1 MVPGSAFAWGGAVRK
16 RRNPIPRVVLIA
28 VAVAAGLLLLYL
40 VAANV
45 LLSGRMLRAKLDKG
59 PEGTFI
65 GWASARSL
73 WPGRAEVRG
82 LRIRDRDNKAEWMFE
97 LDQARLR
104 YSLLGLLRKRLHIR
118 HVRGRGLTFRAR
130 NRLDKSEATPE
141 RVRHLPPI
149 FGLAV
154 PPLKAPADPSPAGS
168 ADQGVPP
175 KKKKGLDVQ
184 VTDLVVEGVREIW
197 VDTARFQGDAR
208 LTGGF
213 FLRPRMEAE
222 VFPTTLKIAS
232 GKFSVRGTTAFDRVS
247 GALGGTVR
255 RWDPRQFPGSRML
268 RFLDGEAEI
277 AAGSQE
283 IAALDR
289 LLGGFGQLRLVRGH
303 PTVRLEVRAESGLCS
318 GSATIEAPEL
328 AARVVDYEITGRL
341 SGRIRF
347 QKYSLRE
354 GSGQV
359 SGSHLELRGVAMDE
373 DGRKGEPWWG
383 RAELAAGTFRL
394 QPVAAVSG
402 SARVR
407 ARDARPLLA
416 IFKVNLPRW
425 VVGLFDLE
433 GIAGTASVHL
443 APARLDITR
452 LDARVG
458 DYHLQGDYRSRGRTK
473 RGVFLIDLGALSVG
487 IGIHDGEREVEIIG
501 ARRWFRERAGREPLA
516 GVK

>member
-1 MVPGSAFAWGGAVRK
+1 MPK
-16 RRNPIPRVVLIA
+16 RRNIIPRVVLLLLAAA
-28 VAVAAGLLLLYL
+28 VGLLLLYL
-40 VAANV
+40 AAANA

-65 GWASARSL
+65 GWASARSF
-73 WPGRAEVRG
+73 WPGRVEVRG
-82 LRIRDRDNKAEWMFE
+82 LRIRDRDGKAEWMFE
-97 LDQARLR
+97 LDHARLR
-104 YSLLGLLRKRLHIR
+104 YSLLGLLRKRFDVR
-118 HVRGRGLTFRAR
+118 HVRGRGLIFRAR
-130 NRLDKSEATPE
+130 NRLEKSEATPE

-149 FGLAV
+149 FGLPA
-154 PPLKAPADPSPAGS
+154 PPLKGPATAPPTRPGGETAPERTR
-168 ADQGVPP
+168 
-175 KKKKGLDVQ
+175 KGLDIQ
-184 VTDLVVEGVREIW
+184 VTDLIVEGVREIW
-197 VDTARFQGDAR
+197 VDAARFQGDAR

-213 FLRPRMEAE
+213 FLRPKIEAE
-222 VFPTTLKIAS
+222 VFPARLELRS

-247 GALGGTVR
+247 GALGGVVK
-255 RWDPRQFPGSRML
+255 RWDPRRFPGSRML
-268 RFLDGEAEI
+268 RFLDGEASI
-277 AAGSQE
+277 AASSTE

-303 PTVRLEVRAESGLCS
+303 PTVRLEVRAEGGLCS
-318 GSATIEAPEL
+318 GLATIEAPEL
-328 AARVVDYEITGRL
+328 AARVVDYELTGRL

-347 QKYSLRE
+347 QKYDLRE
-354 GSGQV
+354 GSGEV

-373 DGRKGEPWWG
+373 EGRKGEPWWG

-394 QPVAAVSG
+394 QPAAAVSG
-402 SARVR
+402 SARIR

-433 GIAGTASVHL
+433 GVAGSAAVHL

-452 LDARVG
+452 LDARAG

-487 IGIHDGEREVEIIG
+487 IGIRDGEREVEIIG
-501 ARRWFRERAGREPLA
+501 ARKWFRERAGREP
-516 GVK
+516 VTRD

>member
-1 MVPGSAFAWGGAVRK
+1 MRK
-16 RRNPIPRVVLIA
+16 RRNPIPRVFLIA

-40 VAANV
+40 IAANV

-65 GWASARSL
+65 GWTSARSL
-73 WPGRAEVRG
+73 WPGRVEVRG
-82 LRIRDRDNKAEWMFE
+82 LRIRDRDDKAEWMFE
-97 LDQARLR
+97 LEHARLR
-104 YSLLGLLRKRLHIR
+104 YSLLGLLRKRLDVR
-118 HVRGRGLTFRAR
+118 HVRGRGLTFHAR
-130 NRLDKSEATPE
+130 NRLEKSEATPE

-149 FGLAV
+149 FGLPD
-154 PPLKAPADPSPAGS
+154 PPLKTPADPPSTRRAGT
-168 ADQGVPP
+168 GPERT
-175 KKKKGLDVQ
+175 KKGLDVQ

-197 VDTARFQGDAR
+197 VDTARFEGDAR

-213 FLRPRMEAE
+213 FLRPKVEAE
-222 VFPTTLKIAS
+222 VFRSSLELRS

-247 GALGGTVR
+247 GALGGVVK
-255 RWDPRQFPGSRML
+255 RWDPRRFSGSRML
-268 RFLDGEAEI
+268 RFLDGEASI
-277 AAGSQE
+277 AASSKE

-303 PTVRLEVRAESGLCS
+303 PTVRLEMSAKGGLCS
-318 GSATIEAPEL
+318 GAATIEAPEL
-328 AARVVDYEITGRL
+328 AARVVDYELTGRL

-347 QKYSLRE
+347 QKYDLRE

-359 SGSHLELRGVAMDE
+359 SGSHFELRGVAMDDE
-373 DGRKGEPWWG
+373 GRKGEPWWG

-394 QPVAAVSG
+394 QPAAAVRG
-402 SARVR
+402 SARIR

-433 GIAGTASVHL
+433 GVAGTASVHL
-443 APARLDITR
+443 APSRLDITR

-458 DYHLQGDYRSRGRTK
+458 DYHLQGDYRSQGRTK
-473 RGVFLIDLGALSVG
+473 RGVVLIDLGALSVG
-487 IGIHDGEREVEIIG
+487 IGIRDGEGEVEIIG
-501 ARRWFRERAGREPLA
+501 ARKWFRDRAGREP
-516 GVK
+516 VTRD